1 MNRMPS
7 ATHTCDILKY
17 KNMYED
23 GCYVELY
30 ILGHSVAIYSIISRE
45 LFHALDQSCQKL
57 GQLLHAL
64 DQLLNAI
71 S

>member
-1 MNRMPS
+1 
-7 ATHTCDILKY
+7 
-17 KNMYED
+17 MYED